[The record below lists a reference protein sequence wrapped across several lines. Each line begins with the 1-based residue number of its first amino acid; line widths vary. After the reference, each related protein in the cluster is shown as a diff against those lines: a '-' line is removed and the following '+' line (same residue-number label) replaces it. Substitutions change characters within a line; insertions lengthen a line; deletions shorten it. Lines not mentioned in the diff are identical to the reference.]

1 MRGIECQPL
10 RISHTPTPSHPHTSP
25 PSVFPLPSLTAWPF
39 LAAGAL
45 CALGPVI
52 IHLLNRRRY
61 KVVQWAAMDFLREA
75 MQRNRRIM
83 QLRDIL
89 LLVLRTAAVL
99 LFGLA
104 LARPYFSERRE
115 SSSDRLPV
123 HAIVLLDNS
132 LSMGYESLEGTLLTK
147 AKDKARAYIDRL
159 PPGSKISVIPICGSR
174 DGYSP
179 DPHDTKEAAIEAL
192 DKIETVDRSATFLQV
207 VGEARQA
214 SQAAPQLAKRVVF
227 LTDQQQV
234 NWRGLSDTQLAD
246 HPPMQVVDVSSP
258 AARNT
263 WIADLSVQDG
273 LADIETPTTVVVKI
287 EYAGLESRRDVTVK
301 LHLGESVIGE
311 KLVALP
317 AGDGAQ
323 EVDFQHV
330 FSSLT
335 EMPEPERP
343 VFVTLRASIDRDEL
357 PADDERFLA
366 VPVVAALPV
375 VFVDQYGAEDEDPIR
390 YRFGETLRL
399 RKLMAPKAVR
409 DDAPRQV
416 VKIRHLRGDELTQE
430 TLSDARLVVVA
441 GLPTIEASAVSLL
454 REYVRQ
460 GGQLVIAAGGE
471 FNPQAWND
479 AAWAGGGGILPAP
492 LASEPIGEIP
502 EVAGP
507 RVAPFFLSYES
518 LAAEDYFHLA
528 GLGEQ
533 ELRDL
538 YAEPFF
544 FKAAQVNM
552 EEETLTAWRSAETK
566 RLTEELSLAEEVELR
581 RRDLESK
588 SKDGVISAA
597 EQAALKDLEARL
609 HRVRPQ
615 WLSWAEPAS
624 EPAAATDVSPD
635 RQRVVARLVNQQEPR
650 VLARFD
656 NSQKSPFLVERQI
669 GLGKVVFAS
678 SGISSSWNTLLT
690 TNATVIFDRLL
701 RGMIEQTLPR
711 RNYPARERL
720 MLPLVSDEHDLIVTL
735 QRPHTVT
742 AEPLDIGYI
751 SGEQRGVTIHGLYQR
766 GVYRLA
772 AYRSQTVSLDNAQAA
787 DKPLWEVPLAVGGGA
802 EESNLAPLSPQKVD
816 ELSQTANLRFVSP
829 GEEISLAGATIRG
842 QNFWWWLALAA
853 VLACLIAEMGILAWP
868 NWRKSES
875 PA

>member
-1 MRGIECQPL
+1 
-10 RISHTPTPSHPHTSP
+10 
-25 PSVFPLPSLTAWPF
+25 VFPLPSLTAWYF
-39 LAAGAL
+39 LAAGAI

-61 KVVQWAAMDFLREA
+61 RVVQWAAMDFLREA

-89 LLVLRTAAVL
+89 LLILRTAAVL

-159 PPGSKISVIPICGSR
+159 PPGSKISIIPVCGSP

-179 DPHDTKEAAIEAL
+179 DPYDTKETAIEAL
-192 DKIETVDRSATFLQV
+192 DKIETVDRSATFLAA
-207 VGEARQA
+207 VGLAREA
-214 SQAAPQLAKRVVF
+214 STAAPQLAKRVVF
-227 LTDQQQV
+227 LTDQQQT

-258 AARNT
+258 SWRNT
-263 WIADLSVQDG
+263 WIAELAVQDG
-273 LADIETPTTVVVKI
+273 LADIETPTTIVVKI
-287 EYAGLESRRDVTVK
+287 EHAGLETRRDVPVK
-301 LHLGESVIGE
+301 LYLGESVIGE
-311 KLVALP
+311 KLVTLP
-317 AGDGAQ
+317 AGEGAQ
-323 EVDFQHV
+323 EVDFQYI
-330 FSSLT
+330 FSGLS

-343 VFVTLRASIDRDEL
+343 VFVTLRAAIERDEL

-390 YRFGETLRL
+390 FRFGETLRL
-399 RKLMAPKAVR
+399 RKLLAPKAVR

-416 VKIRHLRGDELTQE
+416 VKIRHVRASEVTQE
-430 TLSDARLVVVA
+430 TLADARLVVVA
-441 GLPTIEASAVSLL
+441 GLPSIDESAVELL
-454 REYVRQ
+454 REYVQQ

-471 FNPQAWND
+471 FNPQAWSD
-479 AAWAGGGGILPAP
+479 AAWAGGGGILPLP
-492 LASEPIGEIP
+492 LASEPIGETP
-502 EVAGP
+502 EVAGE
-507 RVAPFFLSYES
+507 RLAPFFLSYES

-544 FKAAQVNM
+544 FKAVQASADD
-552 EEETLTAWRSAETK
+552 ETLKAWREAEAK
-566 RLTEELSLAEEVELR
+566 RVNEELALVADVDER
-581 RRDLESK
+581 RRELGAK
-588 SKDGVISAA
+588 SKDGVVSA
-597 EQAALKDLEARL
+597 EDQGTLKELEAKLRQ
-609 HRVRPQ
+609 VRPQ
-615 WLSWAEPAS
+615 WLSWADGGGDPALPAS
-624 EPAAATDVSPD
+624 TPEE
-635 RQRVVARLVNQQEPR
+635 RQRTAQSLVRQREPR

-656 NSQKSPFLVERQI
+656 NPQKSPFLVERQL
-669 GLGKVVFAS
+669 GTGKVVFAA

-701 RGMIEQTLPR
+701 RGMIEETLPR
-711 RNYPARERL
+711 RNFSPRERL
-720 MLPLVSDEHDLIVTL
+720 TLPLVSDEHDLIVSL
-735 QRPHTVT
+735 QRPQAAT

-751 SGEQRGVTIHGLYQR
+751 SGEQRGVTINGLYQR
-766 GVYRLA
+766 GIYRVE
-772 AYRSQTVSLDNAQAA
+772 AYRSQPVSLDSSAAA
-787 DKPLWEVPLAVGGGA
+787 DKPLWEVPLAVGGDA
-802 EESNLAPLSPQKVD
+802 EESDLAPLAPAKVE
-816 ELSQTANLRFVSP
+816 ELTQTANLRFVAQ
-829 GEEISLAGATIRG
+829 GDEISLAGATIRG

-853 VLACLIAEMGILAWP
+853 VLACLMAEMAILAWP
-868 NWRKSES
+868 NLR
-875 PA
+875 PAEATQQIT

>member
-1 MRGIECQPL
+1 M
-10 RISHTPTPSHPHTSP
+10 
-25 PSVFPLPSLTAWPF
+25 FPLPSLTAWHF

-132 LSMGYESLEGTLLTK
+132 LSMGYESLEGTLLAK

-159 PPGSKISVIPICGSR
+159 PPGSKISIIPVCGSP

-192 DKIETVDRSATFLQV
+192 EKIETVDRSATFLAAVSQAR
-207 VGEARQA
+207 EASA
-214 SQAAPQLAKRVVF
+214 AAPQLAKRIVL
-227 LTDQQQV
+227 LTDQQQA

-258 AARNT
+258 TTRNT
-263 WIADLSVQDG
+263 WIAELAVQDS
-273 LADIETPTTVVVKI
+273 LADIETPTTIVVKV
-287 EYAGLESRRDVTVK
+287 EYAGLESGRSVPVK
-301 LHLGESVIGE
+301 LYLGESVIGE
-311 KLVALP
+311 KLVTLP
-317 AGDGAQ
+317 PGEGAQ
-323 EVDFQHV
+323 EVDFQYV
-330 FSSLT
+330 FSGLS

-343 VFVTLRASIDRDEL
+343 VFVTLRASIERDEL

-375 VFVDQYGAEDEDPIR
+375 VFVDQYGEDEDPIR
-390 YRFGETLRL
+390 FRFGETLRL
-399 RKLMAPKAVR
+399 RKLLAPKAVR
-409 DDAPRQV
+409 EDAPRQV
-416 VKIRHLRGDELTQE
+416 VKIRHLRADD
-430 TLSDARLVVVA
+430 LSQDVLADARLVVVA
-441 GLPTIEASAVSLL
+441 GLPTIDESAVELL
-454 REYVRQ
+454 REYVQQ
-460 GGQLVIAAGGE
+460 GGQLVIAAGAD

-479 AAWAGGGGILPAP
+479 AAFNGGGGILPAP
-492 LASEPIGEIP
+492 LAAEPIGEIP
-502 EVAGP
+502 EVAGE
-507 RVAPFFLSYES
+507 RVVPFFLSYES

-544 FKAAQVNM
+544 FKAVQAHADD
-552 EEETLTAWRSAETK
+552 ETLKSWRDSEAK
-566 RLTEELSLAEEVELR
+566 RIAQELALLAEVEQQR
-581 RRDLESK
+581 RELAAQ
-588 SKDGVISAA
+588 SKDGAVSGQ
-597 EQAALKDLEARL
+597 EQGALKQLEDKLRS
-609 HRVRPQ
+609 VRPQ
-615 WLSWAEPAS
+615 WLAWAERGEEAVL
-624 EPAAATDVSPD
+624 ATDEE
-635 RQRVVARLVNQQEPR
+635 RQRAVEALVRQQAPRVVAR
-650 VLARFD
+650 FD
-656 NSQKSPFLVERQI
+656 NPQKSPFLIERQI
-669 GLGKVVFAS
+669 GRGKVVFAA

-711 RNYPARERL
+711 RNFSPRERL
-720 MLPLVSDEHDLIVTL
+720 TLPLVSDEHDLIVAL
-735 QRPHTVT
+735 QRPQSAT

-751 SGEQRGVTIHGLYQR
+751 SGEQRGVTINGLYQR
-766 GVYRLA
+766 GVYRVA
-772 AYRSQTVSLDNAQAA
+772 AYRSQPVSLDSSQAA
-787 DKPLWEVPLAVGGGA
+787 DKPLWEVPLAVGGEA
-802 EESNLAPLSPQKVD
+802 EESNLAPLSAAKVD
-816 ELSQTANLRFVSP
+816 ELSQTANLRFVAP

-853 VLACLIAEMGILAWP
+853 VLVCLVVEMGILAWP
-868 NWRKSES
+868 NLRSTAS
-875 PA
+875 TA

>member
-1 MRGIECQPL
+1 M
-10 RISHTPTPSHPHTSP
+10 
-25 PSVFPLPSLTAWPF
+25 FPLPSLTAWHF

-61 KVVQWAAMDFLREA
+61 KVVQWGAMDFLREA

-159 PPGSKISVIPICGSR
+159 PPGSKISIIPVCGSP
-174 DGYSP
+174 DGFSP
-179 DPHDTKEAAIEAL
+179 DPYDTKESAIEAL
-192 DKIETVDRSATFLQV
+192 DKIETVDRSATFLSA
-207 VGEARQA
+207 VGLARQA
-214 SQAAPQLAKRVVF
+214 SAAAPQLAKRVVF
-227 LTDQQQV
+227 LTDQQQA
-234 NWRGLSDTQLAD
+234 NWRGLSETQLAD

-258 AARNT
+258 SWRNT

-273 LADIETPTTVVVKI
+273 LADIETPTTIVAKI
-287 EYAGLESRRDVTVK
+287 EYAGLESQRKVEIKLYLGDTAIGQRYVT
-301 LHLGESVIGE
+301 LAPGE
-311 KLVALP
+311 
-317 AGDGAQ
+317 GAQ
-323 EVDFQHV
+323 EVDFQYV
-330 FSSLT
+330 FSGLT
-335 EMPEPERP
+335 EMPEPQRP
-343 VFVTLRASIDRDEL
+343 VFVTLRAAIERDEL

-390 YRFGETLRL
+390 FRFGETLRL
-399 RKLMAPKAVR
+399 RKLLAPKAVR
-409 DDAPRQV
+409 EDAPRQI
-416 VKIRHLRGDELTQE
+416 VKIRHVKAGEVTQE
-430 TLSDARLVVVA
+430 TLADARLVVVA
-441 GLPTIEASAVSLL
+441 GLPTIDESAVELL
-454 REYVRQ
+454 REYVQQ

-471 FNPQAWND
+471 FNPQAFSD
-479 AAWAGGGGILPAP
+479 AAWKDGAGILPAP
-492 LASEPIGEIP
+492 LAAEPIGEIP
-502 EVAGP
+502 EVAGA
-507 RVAPFFLSYES
+507 RVVPFFLSYES

-544 FKAAQVNM
+544 FKAVHASTD
-552 EEETLTAWRSAETK
+552 EETLKAWREAEAK
-566 RLTEELSLAEEVELR
+566 RVGEELALVADVEQR
-581 RRDLESK
+581 RRELEST
-588 SKDGVISAA
+588 SKDGVVSGAD
-597 EQAALKDLEARL
+597 QAALKELEDQLRD
-609 HRVRPQ
+609 VRPQ
-615 WLSWAEPAS
+615 WLSWGDAES
-624 EPAAATDVSPD
+624 EPALSTRSPED
-635 RQRVVARLVNQQEPR
+635 RERAVQTLVRQGEPR

-656 NSQKSPFLVERQI
+656 NAQKSPFLIERQI
-669 GLGKVVFAS
+669 GAGKVVFAA
-678 SGISSSWNTLLT
+678 SGLSSSWNTLLT

-711 RNYPARERL
+711 RNFPPRERL
-720 MLPLVSDEHDLIVTL
+720 TLPLVSDEHDLIVAL
-735 QRPHTVT
+735 QRPQSAS

-751 SGEQRGVTIHGLYQR
+751 SGEQRGVTISGLYQR
-766 GVYRLA
+766 GVYRVA
-772 AYRSQTVSLDNAQAA
+772 AYRSQPVSIDSSQAA
-787 DKPLWEVPLAVGGGA
+787 DKPLWEVPLAVGGDA
-802 EESNLAPLSPQKVD
+802 EESNLAPLAAAKLD
-816 ELSQTANLRFVSP
+816 ELSQTANLRFVAQ
-829 GEEISLAGATIRG
+829 GDEISLAGATIRG

-853 VLACLIAEMGILAWP
+853 VLVCLIVEMGILAWP
-868 NWRKSES
+868 NLRSTTS
-875 PA
+875 TA

>member
-1 MRGIECQPL
+1 M
-10 RISHTPTPSHPHTSP
+10 
-25 PSVFPLPSLTAWPF
+25 FPLPSLTAWQF

-104 LARPYFSERRE
+104 LARPYFSQRRE

-159 PPGSKISVIPICGSR
+159 PPGSKISIIPVCGSR

-179 DPHDTKEAAIEAL
+179 DPYDTKETAIEAL
-192 DKIETVDRSATFLQV
+192 SKIETVDRSATFLAA
-207 VGEARQA
+207 VGLARQA
-214 SQAAPQLAKRVVF
+214 SGAAPQLAKRVVF
-227 LTDQQQV
+227 LTDQQQT

-258 AARNT
+258 SWRNT

-273 LADIETPTTVVVKI
+273 LADIETPTTIVVKI
-287 EYAGLESRRDVTVK
+287 EYAGLESRRDMPVK
-301 LHLGESVIGE
+301 LYLGDSVIGE
-311 KLVALP
+311 KLVTLSP
-317 AGDGAQ
+317 GEGGQ
-323 EVDFQHV
+323 EVDFQYV
-330 FSSLT
+330 FSGLT
-335 EMPEPERP
+335 EMPEPDRP

-390 YRFGETLRL
+390 FRFGETLRL
-399 RKLMAPKAVR
+399 RKLLAPKAVR

-416 VKIRHLRGDELTQE
+416 VEIRHVRAAELAQE
-430 TLSDARLVVVA
+430 TLADARLVVVA
-441 GLPTIEASAVSLL
+441 GLPTIEASTVELL
-454 REYVRQ
+454 REYVKQ

-479 AAWAGGGGILPAP
+479 AAWKNGGGILPAP
-492 LASEPIGEIP
+492 LAAEPIGEIP
-502 EVAGP
+502 EVAGE
-507 RVAPFFLSYES
+507 RLVPFFLSYES

-544 FKAAQVNM
+544 FKAVQVSAD
-552 EEETLTAWRSAETK
+552 EETLQAWREAETT
-566 RLTEELSLAEEVELR
+566 RLSEELALVANVESR
-581 RRDLESK
+581 RRELATK
-588 SKDGVISAA
+588 SKDGVVSA
-597 EQAALKDLEARL
+597 EDQGALKELESKLRD
-609 HRVRPQ
+609 VRPQ
-615 WLSWAEPAS
+615 WLSWASGS
-624 EPAAATDVSPD
+624 EQSAVSTPEE
-635 RQRVVARLVNQQEPR
+635 RQRAAQTLVRQGEPR

-656 NSQKSPFLVERQI
+656 NPQKSPFLVERRI
-669 GLGKVVFAS
+669 GAGKVVFTA

-701 RGMIEQTLPR
+701 RGIIEQTLPR
-711 RNYPARERL
+711 RNFSPRERL
-720 MLPLVSDEHDLIVTL
+720 TVPLVSDEHDLIVSL
-735 QRPHTVT
+735 QRPHAAT

-751 SGEQRGVTIHGLYQR
+751 SGEQRGVTVSGLYQR
-766 GVYRLA
+766 GVYRVA
-772 AYRSQTVSLDNAQAA
+772 AYRSQPVSLDSSAAA
-787 DKPLWEVPLAVGGGA
+787 DKPLWEVPLAIGGDA
-802 EESNLAPLSPQKVD
+802 EESNLAPLAPAKVD
-816 ELSQTANLRFVSP
+816 ELSQTANLRFVAQ
-829 GEEISLAGATIRG
+829 GDEISLAGATIRG

-853 VLACLIAEMGILAWP
+853 VLVCLVAEMAILALP
-868 NWRKSES
+868 NLR
-875 PA
+875 PAEATQQIT